1 MIGATVIP
9 VICHTSLQ
17 MINTHHHHNH
27 SYMKRRDLALEYFPG
42 KKPVEAVRN
51 LRRWINNCPKLKE
64 ELLAINPNFF
74 GLRYLTLTEVRLIK
88 YYLGDP

>member
-1 MIGATVIP
+1 
-9 VICHTSLQ
+9 
-17 MINTHHHHNH
+17 
-27 SYMKRRDLALEYFPG
+27 MKRRDLALEYFPG

-74 GLRYLTLTEVRLIK
+74 GLPYLTLTEVRLIK
-88 YYLGDP
+88 YYLGNPKLMDRVKAPFTQAVKFTAIHVHPSQ